1 MQELINQVKDL
12 QHEVSGLDTNNTTLN
27 LIVKDL
33 TGQVIALRELTQ
45 RHEKE
50 IRKLQID
57 LAQTRH
63 ALAER
68 LAYK

>member
-1 MQELINQVKDL
+1 MDTEQELINQVKDL
-12 QHEVSGLDTNNTTLN
+12 IALT
-27 LIVKDL
+27 KDL
-33 TGQVIALRELTQ
+33 QGQTISLRQLTQ

-50 IRKLQID
+50 IKQLQIS

>member
-1 MQELINQVKDL
+1 MDVEKEINYLMDKVLELAQNNQAMVT
-12 QHEVSGLDTNNTTLN
+12 VS
-27 LIVKDL
+27 KDL
-33 TGQVIALRELTQ
+33 TGQVIALRQLTQ

-50 IRKLQID
+50 IKQLQIS